1 MMKVKIIEYNSKN
14 IKGLAKPILTVWKN
28 FDQNLA
34 RKLVDS
40 MSHRVQ
46 MVIQSKDD
54 YIDY

>member
-1 MMKVKIIEYNSKN
+1 MMKFKIREYNSKN
-14 IKGLAKPILTVWKN
+14 IKGLAKSILTIWKN
-28 FDQNLA
+28 FEQNLA
-34 RKLVDS
+34 RKFVDN